1 MTAQCSTWGQ
11 THYRTFDGKHFDF
24 LGKCTY
30 ALAKDCQPG
39 SDQFSVH
46 VENDRACSDGAGSC
60 ARAVVLYVDSKVYRV
75 ATGHVTT
82 VNGKLVSLPLKEA
95 GVTITKILSY
105 VVVRALGDDLEI
117 KFDGD
122 TSIYVALAGKFKN
135 KTCGLC
141 GNFNAVRRDDFKMA
155 SGLQAK
161 TTNDFGNCW
170 AMPKSG
176 ESCAIVT
183 EEPADIC
190 QNAGGAIRDAA
201 RRMCSVLLEDA
212 FQPCH
217 SKVNPSDF
225 LKKCEADVCS
235 CNFTQHSGCACAAL
249 TQYSRACANMK
260 VTMNWRTN
268 HLCRKYIAIYRAN
281 VFLSFID
288 IFS

>member
-46 VENDRACSDGAGSC
+46 VENDRACSDVAGSC

-141 GNFNAVRRDDFKMA
+141 GNFNGVRRDDFKMA

-161 TTNDFGNCW
+161 TTSDFGNCW
-170 AMPKSG
+170 AMPKPG

-183 EEPADIC
+183 EELADIC
-190 QNAGGAIRDAA
+190 QNAGGAI
-201 RRMCSVLLEDA
+201 
-212 FQPCH
+212 P
-217 SKVNPSDF
+217 
-225 LKKCEADVCS
+225 
-235 CNFTQHSGCACAAL
+235 GC
-249 TQYSRACANMK
+249 R
-260 VTMNWRTN
+260 
-268 HLCRKYIAIYRAN
+268 
-281 VFLSFID
+281 
-288 IFS
+288 